1 MKIALVGGTG
11 DIGTGFAV
19 RWAANH
25 EIIIGSRKADKARES
40 AAMVL
45 QMLDQKANIWGTDNG
60 RAIIEAEVVVLC
72 VPYENLSS
80 VTGDLLGCYK
90 SQVVISP
97 IVPMGYNGTFFHYNP
112 PAEGS
117 AALMAKSM
125 LPGGAKIVSA
135 FHTICAAALQA
146 KERELKADT
155 FLCGDDQEA
164 LELVTGLA
172 LEIKSLRPLKAG
184 PLAAS
189 SMMES
194 LTPMLLNTA
203 RKNKIKDAGISIVS
217 ERCICRNTAPLPHAA
232 TRNTEGNCCY
242 DC

>member
-25 EIIIGSRKADKARES
+25 EIIIGSRKADKAKES
-40 AAMVL
+40 AAAVL
-45 QMLDQKANIWGTDNG
+45 QMLDQKGNIWGTNNG
-60 RAIIEAEVVVLC
+60 SAIVGADVVVLC
-72 VPYENLSS
+72 VPNENLPS

-90 SQVVISP
+90 SQIVISP
-97 IVPMGYNGTFFHYNP
+97 IVPMSYNGKFFQYNP

-117 AALMAKSM
+117 AALQAKSL
-125 LPGGAKIVSA
+125 LPESVRIVSA

-146 KERELKADT
+146 KERVLKADT
-155 FLCGDDQEA
+155 LLCADDQEA
-164 LELVTGLA
+164 LDLAAGLV

-189 SMMES
+189 SLVES
-194 LTPMLLNTA
+194 LTPMLLNAA
-203 RKNKIKDAGISIVS
+203 RKNKIKDAGIRIVS
-217 ERCICRNTAPLPHAA
+217 EREEA
-232 TRNTEGNCCY
+232 
-242 DC
+242 